1 MARCSRERYLTPEQT
16 QSIGLKIARRYSGCP
31 TKTLD
36 AAIPLAAQEGGMLY
50 GEAAP
55 VKNFELLRR
64 NLKKAAS
71 KSNPLSPELALFFAL
86 LGIPL

>member
-1 MARCSRERYLTPEQT
+1 
-16 QSIGLKIARRYSGCP
+16 
-31 TKTLD
+31 
-36 AAIPLAAQEGGMLY
+36 MLY